1 MELTSI
7 INFFFI
13 LFVFAVIP
21 GPATFAVL
29 STSTRYSLI
38 ASLLLAA
45 GVTVGDLVYTSAVL
59 FSFSLFEEILSPIFF
74 YIKIVGAIYIA
85 YLGLSL
91 IFKKPKKFK
100 EQKVKKNLWVQ
111 FSLGF
116 FLCLSN
122 PKPMVFY
129 FLVFP
134 QFIDLNN
141 VTLKSS
147 LIIMSVITITIF
159 FTLAMFG
166 FLGQFIKKYLLKDK
180 SLKLFNVISGVL
192 FLIVSFYLLKF

>member
-45 GVTVGDLVYTSAVL
+45 GITVGDLVYTSAVL

>member
-29 STSTRYSLI
+29 SISTRYSLI

-45 GVTVGDLVYTSAVL
+45 GITVGDLVYTSAVL

-192 FLIVSFYLLKF
+192 FLIVSFYLLKS

>member
-45 GVTVGDLVYTSAVL
+45 GVTVGDLIYTSVVL

-100 EQKVKKNLWVQ
+100 EQKIKKNLWIQ

-147 LIIMSVITITIF
+147 LIIMSVITLTIF

-192 FLIVSFYLLKF
+192 FLIVSFYLLKS